1 MPDQTKKFRGNATE
15 ARAKAANASDPAN
28 QRMLL
33 EVATTWDILASDHED
48 SLLADQL
55 LEWDPRASEA

>member
-1 MPDQTKKFRGNATE
+1 MPDETKKFRANAAA

-28 QRMLL
+28 KRMLL

-55 LEWDPRASEA
+55 MEWDQRASVA